1 MLLRA
6 ILYGFLIYVIYKVVF
21 DLIVPVYKTT
31 QKIKKGFRDMHDQM
45 KNQENQQQP
54 SQSSASA
61 KPPAK
66 EKAGDYIDFEEVK

>member
-61 KPPAK
+61 KSPAK